1 MYGTV
6 DIPKTLDRFPTEV
19 LTPRNAEIVSSLKGK
34 SGQLELTSSDTD
46 EAHTHFKLSYTFI
59 GTESTG
65 KHLLD
70 LVNSLYLIYTLNP

>member
-1 MYGTV
+1 MYGSV
-6 DIPKTLDRFPTEV
+6 DISKTLDGFPTEV
-19 LTPRNAEIVSSLKGK
+19 LRPRNAEIVSSLKGK
-34 SGQLELTSSDTD
+34 SGQLVLTSSETNA
-46 EAHTHFKLSYTFI
+46 EHTTFKMSYSYE

>member
-1 MYGTV
+1 MYGSI

-34 SGQLELTSSDTD
+34 SGQLELISSETNT
-46 EAHTHFKLSYTFI
+46 EHTTFKLSYSFT